1 MADLR
6 SKPINGK
13 TLFFTTSP
21 RTPFKVLPEIKL
33 LVEHLEGEVWTP
45 ETQTKFYR
53 LLVEN
58 DFFEGAESKT
68 PALSARDRINRL
80 PKALGLITLPIVGLS
95 DAGREL
101 LESENNQEEIL
112 LRQLL
117 KFQLP
122 SPYHPLGKAATDY
135 NVKPYLEILR
145 LIYDLD
151 GLAFDELHIFAMQ
164 LVNVERY
171 DEIVAK
177 VRKFRIQKEEN
188 KGKYKEFKQKVFE
201 EEARAIY
208 EDEIAAGDIRT
219 RESKTTT
226 VKAFLDKKIRN
237 LRDYSDAVVRHL
249 RTTGIVQATA
259 VGKTLTIAPDRR
271 KDVEYILSTVS
282 RKPVFLN
289 DVTAYQNYLFNPAI
303 PKLLTDDRDKIMDKL
318 RADFGVTPSPSLSL
332 NQLKDL
338 LKKKIEER
346 KEGRIAKQV
355 KELKDYTLYNEIE
368 STFDTMNSSYEPSLF
383 FEWNTWR
390 AMTMLN
396 GGEIKANLKFD
407 DEGQPMNTA
416 LGNMADIVCNYGDFD
431 VTVEVTMAKGQL
443 QFKMEGEPV
452 PRHIGKHKEETKKP
466 TYCFFIAP
474 TINPATVAHF
484 YTLYVSNVEMYGG
497 KCCIIPLTLDTFRK
511 MLRSAVEA
519 PVRPSPANIKK
530 LFETSKQ
537 YAKECLISD
546 GTETDWYNRITETA
560 SNWLDDTNWTSEP
573 SSPYSSI
580 PIAAEPQTPY
590 SNPN

>member
-1 MADLR
+1 MATLR
-6 SKPINGK
+6 SKAINSK

-33 LVEHLEGEVWTP
+33 LVDKLKGEVWTP
-45 ETQTKFYR
+45 KTQTKFYK

-68 PALSARDRINRL
+68 PALSARDRINRI
-80 PKALGLITLPIVGLS
+80 PKALGLVTLPIIGLS
-95 DAGREL
+95 DAGKEL

-122 SPYHPLGKAATDY
+122 SPYHPLGKSATDY

-151 GLAFDELHIFAMQ
+151 GLAFDELHIFGMQ
-164 LVNVERY
+164 LVNYEHY
-171 DEIVAK
+171 EEIVAK
-177 VRKFRIQKEEN
+177 IRNFRAQKECN
-188 KGKYKEFKQKVFE
+188 KGKYKEFKQKVFYNE
-201 EEARAIY
+201 CRAIY
-208 EDEIAAGDIRT
+208 KDEIATGEIST

-249 RTTGIVQATA
+249 RTTGIINATA
-259 VGKTLTIAPDRR
+259 IGKTLTIAPEKR
-271 KDVEYILSTVS
+271 KDVEYILTSVG
-282 RKPVFLN
+282 RAPVFLN
-289 DVTAYQNYLFNPAI
+289 DVIAYQNYLFNPTI
-303 PKLLTDDRDKIMDKL
+303 PKLLTDDRDKITEKL
-318 RADFGVTPSPSLSL
+318 KADFDVAISPALSL
-332 NQLKDL
+332 NRLKDL

-346 KEGRIAKQV
+346 KEGRIAAKV
-355 KELKDYTLYNEIE
+355 KELKDYKLYSDIDA
-368 STFDTMNSSYEPSLF
+368 TFDTMNNSYEPSLF

-407 DEGQPMNTA
+407 DEGNPMNTA

-452 PRHIGKHKEETKKP
+452 PRHIGKHKEKTNKP

-474 TINPATVAHF
+474 TINPATIAHF

-511 MLRSAVEA
+511 MLKDAVEA
-519 PVRPSPANIKK
+519 PVRPTPAKIQK
-530 LFETSKQ
+530 LFNTYMQ
-537 YAKECLISD
+537 YAKECFLND
-546 GTETDWYNRITETA
+546 ETEIDWYNKITNSA
-560 SNWLDDTNWTSEP
+560 SNWLSE
-573 SSPYSSI
+573 SLI
-580 PIAAEPQTPY
+580 
-590 SNPN
+590 

>member
-33 LVEHLEGEVWTP
+33 LVDHLEGEMWTS
-45 ETQTKFYR
+45 ETQTKFYK

-122 SPYHPLGKAATDY
+122 SPYHPLGKTATDY

-151 GLAFDELHIFAMQ
+151 GLAFDELHIFGMQ
-164 LVNVERY
+164 LVNLERY
-171 DEIVAK
+171 GEIVDK
-177 VRKFRIQKEEN
+177 IRNFRVQKEN
-188 KGKYKEFKQKVFE
+188 NIGKYKEFKQKVFYE
-201 EEARAIY
+201 ETRAIY
-208 EDEIAAGDIRT
+208 EEEIATGDIRT

-226 VKAFLDKKIRN
+226 IKDFLDKKIRN

-249 RTTGIVQATA
+249 RSTGIVQATA
-259 VGKTLTIAPDRR
+259 IGKTLTIVPDRR
-271 KDVEYILSTVS
+271 KDVQYILSTV
-282 RKPVFLN
+282 RRTPIYLN
-289 DVTAYQNYLFNPAI
+289 NVTAYQNYLFNPAI

-318 RADFGVTPSPSLSL
+318 RGDFGVTASPYLSL

-338 LKKKIEER
+338 LKKKIEKR
-346 KEGRIAKQV
+346 KEGILAEKV
-355 KELKDYTLYNEIE
+355 KELKDYKLYSDID
-368 STFDTMNSSYEPSLF
+368 STFDTMNHSYEPSLF

-431 VTVEVTMAKGQL
+431 VTVEVTLAKGQL

-452 PRHIGKHKEETKKP
+452 PRHIGKHKEETNKP

-474 TINPATVAHF
+474 IINPATIAHF

-497 KCCIIPLTLDTFRK
+497 KCCIIPLTLDTFRT
-511 MLRSAVEA
+511 MLKSAVEA
-519 PVRPSPANIKK
+519 PVRSSPENIKR

-537 YAKECLISD
+537 YAKECLITD
-546 GTETDWYNRITETA
+546 GTEIDWYNRITETA
-560 SNWLDDTNWTSEP
+560 SNWLAE
-573 SSPYSSI
+573 SSAPYGTMS
-580 PIAAEPQTPY
+580 IAAEPQTPY
-590 SNPN
+590 NSPN

>member
-1 MADLR
+1 MATLR

-33 LVEHLEGEVWTP
+33 LVENLGGEVWTP

-68 PALSARDRINRL
+68 PALSARDRINRI
-80 PKALGLITLPIVGLS
+80 PKALGLITLPVIGLS
-95 DAGREL
+95 EAGKEL

-122 SPYHPLGKAATDY
+122 SPYHPLGKTATDY
-135 NVKPYLEILR
+135 NVKPYLEIIR
-145 LIYDLD
+145 LIYDLG
-151 GLAFDELHIFAMQ
+151 GLAFDELHIFGMQ
-164 LVNVERY
+164 LVNYERY
-171 DEIVAK
+171 DEIVSK
-177 VRKFRIQKEEN
+177 IRNFRLQKDLN
-188 KGKYKEFKQKVFE
+188 KGKYKEFKQNVFYN
-201 EEARAIY
+201 EARAIY
-208 EDEIAAGDIRT
+208 EDKIVSGDIKT
-219 RESKTTT
+219 RESNTTT

-249 RTTGIVQATA
+249 RTTGIINATA
-259 VGKTLTIAPDRR
+259 IGKTLTIAPEKR

-282 RKPVFLN
+282 RRPVFIN
-289 DVTAYQNYLFNPAI
+289 DVSAHQSYLFNPSL
-303 PKLLTDDRDKIMDKL
+303 PKLLTDDRDKIIEKL
-318 RADFGVTPSPSLSL
+318 STDFSVVPSHTASL

-338 LKKKIEER
+338 LKQKIEER
-346 KEGRIAKQV
+346 KEGRIAAKV
-355 KELKDYTLYNEIE
+355 KELKDYKLYADIE
-368 STFDTMNSSYEPSLF
+368 ETFDTMNNSYEPSLF

-396 GGEIKANLKFD
+396 GGDIKANLKFD
-407 DEGQPMNTA
+407 DEGNPMNTA
-416 LGNMADIVCNYGDFD
+416 SGNMADIVCNYGDFD

-474 TINPATVAHF
+474 SINPATIAHF
-484 YTLYVSNVEMYGG
+484 YTLYISNVDMYGG
-497 KCCIIPLTLDTFRK
+497 KCCIIPMTLDTFRK
-511 MLRSAVEA
+511 MLKSAVEA
-519 PVRPSPANIKK
+519 PDRPTPANIQR
-530 LFETSKQ
+530 LFDTSKK
-537 YAKECLISD
+537 YAKECFLND
-546 GTETDWYNRITETA
+546 KTETDWYNRITEVA
-560 SNWLDDTNWTSEP
+560 SNWLAEP
-573 SSPYSSI
+573 SASY
-580 PIAAEPQTPY
+580 
-590 SNPN
+590 

>member
-1 MADLR
+1 MATLR

-21 RTPFKVLPEIKL
+21 RTPFKILPEIQL
-33 LVEHLEGEVWTP
+33 LVDKLKGEEWTP
-45 ETQTKFYR
+45 ETQAKFYR

-58 DFFEGAESKT
+58 DFFEGAESKN
-68 PALSARDRINRL
+68 PALSARDRINRI

-95 DAGREL
+95 EAGKEL

-122 SPYHPLGKAATDY
+122 SPYHPLGKFATDY

-151 GLAFDELHIFAMQ
+151 GLAFDELHIFGMQ

-171 DEIVAK
+171 DKILAK
-177 VRKFRIQKEEN
+177 IRNFRIQKERN
-188 KGKYKEFKQKVFE
+188 KGKYKKFRQKVFYK
-201 EEARAIY
+201 EAKAIY
-208 EDEIAAGDIRT
+208 IDEIATGDIKT

-226 VKAFLDKKIRN
+226 VKAFLGKKIRN

-249 RTTGIVQATA
+249 RTTGIINATA
-259 VGKTLTIAPDRR
+259 IGKTLTIAPDRR
-271 KDVEYILSTVS
+271 KDVEYILASVS
-282 RKPVFLN
+282 RTPVFLD
-289 DVTAYQNYLFNPAI
+289 DVEAYQNYLFNPAI
-303 PKLLTDDRDKIMDKL
+303 PKLLTDDRDKIIEKL
-318 RADFGVTPSPSLSL
+318 RADFGLTPAPSLSL
-332 NQLKDL
+332 NQLKNL

-346 KEGRIAKQV
+346 KEGRIAAKV
-355 KELKDYTLYNEIE
+355 KELKSYKLYQAIE
-368 STFDTMNSSYEPSLF
+368 DTFDTMKDSYEPSLF
-383 FEWNTWR
+383 FGWNTWR

-396 GGEIKANLKFD
+396 GGNIKANLKFD

-452 PRHIGKHKEETKKP
+452 PRHIGKHKEETNKP

-484 YTLYVSNVEMYGG
+484 YSLYMSNIEMYGG

-511 MLRSAVEA
+511 MLKSAIEA

-530 LFETSKQ
+530 LFDTSKQ
-537 YAKECLISD
+537 YAKECLLSD
-546 GTETDWYNRITETA
+546 GTETDWYNKITKTA
-560 SNWLDDTNWTSEP
+560 SNWLGEP
-573 SSPYSSI
+573 SAS
-580 PIAAEPQTPY
+580 
-590 SNPN
+590 

>member
-1 MADLR
+1 MATLR

-21 RTPFKVLPEIKL
+21 RTPFKILPEIQL
-33 LVEHLEGEVWTP
+33 LVDNLEGEEWTP

-68 PALSARDRINRL
+68 PALSARDRINRI

-95 DAGREL
+95 EAGKEL

-122 SPYHPLGKAATDY
+122 SPYHPLGKSATDY

-151 GLAFDELHIFAMQ
+151 GLAFDELHIFGMQ

-177 VRKFRIQKEEN
+177 IRNFRIQKERN
-188 KGKYKEFKQKVFE
+188 KGKYKEFKQKVFY

-208 EDEIAAGDIRT
+208 EDEIATGDIKT

-249 RTTGIVQATA
+249 RTTGIINATA
-259 VGKTLTIAPDRR
+259 IGKTLTIAPDRR
-271 KDVEYILSTVS
+271 KDVEYILASVS
-282 RKPVFLN
+282 RTPVFLN
-289 DVTAYQNYLFNPAI
+289 DVEAYQNYLFNPAI
-303 PKLLTDDRDKIMDKL
+303 PKLLTDDRDKIIEKL
-318 RADFGVTPSPSLSL
+318 RAEFGLTPSPSLSL

-346 KEGRIAKQV
+346 KEGRIAAKV
-355 KELKDYTLYNEIE
+355 KELKSYTLYQEIE
-368 STFDTMNSSYEPSLF
+368 ETFDTMKDSYEPSLF

-452 PRHIGKHKEETKKP
+452 PRHIGKHKEETNKP

-511 MLRSAVEA
+511 MLKSAVEA

-530 LFETSKQ
+530 LFDTSRQ
-537 YAKECLISD
+537 YAKECFLND
-546 GTETDWYNRITETA
+546 ETENDWYNKITETA
-560 SNWLDDTNWTSEP
+560 SNWLAEP
-573 SSPYSSI
+573 SAPYGTMS
-580 PIAAEPQTPY
+580 IAAEPHTPY
-590 SNPN
+590 SSPN